1 MVFPKEA
8 TDTAVFAMVTKFHN
22 FRSVCL
28 ASCSE
33 VTDAV
38 QALAEVCPDL
48 EPVDLW
54 RCSEVTEAG
63 VQALAERL
71 PGLKSVHGQSSG
83 MK

>member
-1 MVFPKEA
+1 MA
-8 TDTAVFAMVTKFHN
+8 TKFHN

-28 ASCSE
+28 ASCSK
-33 VTDAV
+33 VTDAVV
-38 QALAEVCPDL
+38 QALAEHCPDL

-54 RCSEVTEAG
+54 RCSEVTNAG

>member
-1 MVFPKEA
+1 
-8 TDTAVFAMVTKFHN
+8 MVTKFRN

-28 ASCSE
+28 AS
-33 VTDAV
+33 
-38 QALAEVCPDL
+38 
-48 EPVDLW
+48 
-54 RCSEVTEAG
+54 CSEVTEAG